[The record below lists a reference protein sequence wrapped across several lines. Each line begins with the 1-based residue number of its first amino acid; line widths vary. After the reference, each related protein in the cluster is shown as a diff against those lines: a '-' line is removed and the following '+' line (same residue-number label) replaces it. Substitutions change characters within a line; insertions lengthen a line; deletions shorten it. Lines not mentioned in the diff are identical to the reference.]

1 MWLENFQ
8 HKILA
13 QISANHYLNFYE
25 LLSVKKQ
32 PINYTADKIL
42 H

>member
-13 QISANHYLNFYE
+13 QISANLYLYFHE
-25 LLSVKKQ
+25 LPSVKKQ
-32 PINYTADKIL
+32 PIN
-42 H
+42 